1 MTSQIERL
9 AFQER
14 TRREILQRSDAITP
28 LPDVVVRVMALLNAR
43 DSEPAAIEQQIGC
56 DQVLVAKML
65 GLVNS
70 PFYGLSHSV
79 RSIRDAIMV
88 LGFRGLRSLLLASS
102 AAEHLKLDYS
112 IYGFEDRGLF
122 KHSMVV
128 GTAARELAKQL
139 GFDVNEREELFIS
152 GLLHDIGKMLLL
164 PYLQRQKAKLEGPL
178 HCAMEAELIGTDHAE
193 AGALVA
199 AKWGLSE
206 LVQEIIKSHHVAESV
221 RESEH
226 GREIAVVRVANALA
240 DQHRAGY
247 RADADLRIDA
257 VEDALEVLGFDA
269 ASWAVTCVS
278 VEDAIDQAISE
289 SSHF

>member
-9 AFQER
+9 ALQER
-14 TRREILQRSDAITP
+14 TRREILQRSDSITP
-28 LPDVVVRVMALLNAR
+28 LPDVVVRVLALLNAP

-70 PFYGLSHSV
+70 PFYGLAHSV

-102 AAEHLKLDYS
+102 AAEHLKLDYG

-128 GTAARELAKQL
+128 GTAARELGKL
-139 GFDVNEREELFIS
+139 LDFEPNVREELFIS

-164 PYLQRQKAKLEGPL
+164 PHAQRRKSKLNGPL
-178 HCAMEAELIGTDHAE
+178 DCAAEEALIGMDHAE

-206 LVQEIIKSHHVAESV
+206 VVREVLRSHHIPSAVHESA
-221 RESEH
+221 H
-226 GREIAVVRVANALA
+226 GRAIAVVRVVNALA

-247 RADADLRIDA
+247 RADAEIA
-257 VEDALEVLGFDA
+257 HAPIEGELEVLGFDA
-269 ASWAVTCVS
+269 ASWAESRVL